1 MIRKQNLPCLPQQQ
15 HTLVVIAE
23 VAPHLQQR
31 RRGRAVRA
39 TTQSLRWV
47 TFRVRSEC
55 NLYKDEEP
63 FTFSDGMNT
72 NVDASSWLWFCVAL
86 VVIVVVSSPEPEL
99 YVIGNECTIHSN
111 KYHCTLEKIH
121 TLSSEKGEKHSVNWR
136 RRHSKTLSPQTP
148 LLPPTC
154 SKTMKSTTKAS
165 SPSISS

>member
-1 MIRKQNLPCLPQQQ
+1 MKGKIARAA
-15 HTLVVIAE
+15 TLNIIE
-23 VAPHLQQR
+23 I
-31 RRGRAVRA
+31 
-39 TTQSLRWV
+39 SLMTANER
-47 TFRVRSEC
+47 C
-55 NLYKDEEP
+55 NFVNK
-63 FTFSDGMNT
+63 FFSVLLIHRLDI
-72 NVDASSWLWFCVAL
+72 VS
-86 VVIVVVSSPEPEL
+86 VVVSSPEPEL